1 MSHRT
6 VTATEFKAKCLAL
19 LDELNESGET
29 LTITKRRKAAAIV
42 NCFKKAPFKSM
53 KGALVGI
60 VDFGDITDENYYLPF
75 TFDIENCG
83 SLRAPKSS

>member
-19 LDELNESGET
+19 LDEVNESGET
-29 LTITKRRKAAAIV
+29 LTITKRGKAVATV
-42 NCFKKAPFKSM
+42 NAFKAVPFKSM
-53 KGALVGI
+53 SGALEGI
-60 VDFGDITDENYYLPF
+60 VDFGDITDEDYHLPF

-83 SLRAPKSS
+83 DL